1 MVRNAVWAAVLVLGI
16 GLLQQETFA
25 AAPTE
30 VHVPKSAWDKQELSK
45 AKKGDFVE
53 YDITA
58 MAGAKSRQEI
68 VEVGDHTMTYETA
81 MTMGGNKLP
90 ASQIKMIYD
99 KADPDPKDATTKIET
114 KEAADKVTVAKG
126 TFDATRYESYK
137 DGALLGKSWISKE
150 IPVTGLVK
158 AQDAAG
164 KDSMVLSDF
173 GRGK

>member
-1 MVRNAVWAAVLVLGI
+1 MVRNTVLVAVLLLGI
-16 GLLQQETFA
+16 GLMQREVFA
-25 AAPTE
+25 AAPNE
-30 VHVPKSAWDKQELSK
+30 VHVPKSAWDKQDLSK

-53 YDITA
+53 YEMPA
-58 MAGAKSRQEI
+58 MPGAKSRQEI
-68 VEVGDHTMTYETA
+68 VDIGDHTMTYETA
-81 MTMGGNKLP
+81 MTVGGNKLP
-90 ASQIKMIYD
+90 ASQTKMIYD
-99 KADPDPKDATTKIET
+99 AADPAPKDEKTKLET

-137 DGALLGKSWISKE
+137 DGTLLSKAWVSKE

-158 AQDAAG
+158 AQDGAG